1 MAAAAAAAT
10 PPGPAAGPRRFSLL
24 AIVGGGCHRPG
35 LLAAALQQLERGE
48 PRPRGVVSRPPH
60 GSGPDAGSA
69 ALRPPRARGGG
80 RREEILGAGSRWAAP
95 RAAVVPGGCRLPG
108 VGSRPSSMDLPR
120 HLFRTPAFR
129 PPLPPL
135 LMQSVRPP
143 RGRSG
148 SAICPKS
155 PRFAPGFVPAIC
167 PAPPPRSHLCPR
179 GPLCAGTDVWWG
191 GVSASQLLHHPRPE
205 VVASQCPTLGT
216 PTCHHGGTKPAVMGN
231 RWRTAPAAL
240 CATPHRGSLRHRQP
254 LAGSDGGGSPSP
266 PPPRAP

>member
-48 PRPRGVVSRPPH
+48 PRPRGLVSRPPH

-191 GVSASQLLHHPRPE
+191 GGLSVSAP
-205 VVASQCPTLGT
+205 
-216 PTCHHGGTKPAVMGN
+216 
-231 RWRTAPAAL
+231 
-240 CATPHRGSLRHRQP
+240 
-254 LAGSDGGGSPSP
+254 PSP
-266 PPPRAP
+266 PARGRGIAVPRSGDTHVPPRRDQTRSDGEPLENGSGSPLCNPTPRLLAPSAAVSGQ